1 MSTEQQVTDKQV
13 QHVRTVAWGFWL
25 VSFVTLMIGIGG
37 FGTASSG
44 EVDIFGMTM
53 EAKYA
58 CFIYFVLGAVCLWSA
73 LEAKK
78 RGLRR

>member
-1 MSTEQQVTDKQV
+1 MSTDQPVTEKQV
-13 QHVRTVAWGFWL
+13 QHVRTVAWGYSL
-25 VSFVTLMIGIGG
+25 VSLVTLMIGIGG

-53 EAKYA
+53 QAKYA
-58 CFIYFVLGAVCLWSA
+58 CFIYFVLGALCLWSG

-78 RGLRR
+78 RGLKR